1 MSSAPVPAP
10 KVAQMMIAGRDSLR
24 DRVFPPIYRS
34 VVGMRRKQICE
45 YAYQHGVDIT
55 EACYA
60 LIAQYR
66 SEPLSVI
73 LGAALVDEIEA
84 RERVGWSEF

>member
-1 MSSAPVPAP
+1 MSHAPVPAP
-10 KVAQMMIAGRDSLR
+10 KVAQMMIAGRDRLR
-24 DRVFPPIYRS
+24 SSVFPPIYRS

-45 YAYQHGVDIT
+45 HSEQHGVDIT

-66 SEPLSVI
+66 SEPLTVI
-73 LGAALVDEIEA
+73 LSAALVDEIEA
-84 RERVGWSEF
+84 RDRVGWSEF